1 MTRNISLPGAS
12 EIENITFNS
21 NNFGSIDGFIK
32 ELQAIVI
39 VVESMEKIMLTN
51 EQIKIKWPTI
61 TSYFT
66 YTKVD
71 FTKKNV

>member
-1 MTRNISLPGAS
+1 MAHNISLPGAS

-21 NNFGSIDGFIK
+21 NNIGFIDCFIE
-32 ELQAIVI
+32 ELQAIFI
-39 VVESMEKIMLTN
+39 VVESMEKIMFTN

-61 TSYFT
+61 TSSLT